1 MIGRGDPSVSKNEAL
16 PYYILITKICQR
28 AGVEFPVNSFFLEPM
43 GPIDASSWN
52 QSQGKI
58 KGALVLRRKCAVVE
72 RRANLVKVAHI
83 QL

>member
-1 MIGRGDPSVSKNEAL
+1 MSKKRVL
-16 PYYILITKICQR
+16 LHGILITKIYQR
-28 AGVEFPVNSFFLEPM
+28 VGVEFPVNSFFLEPM